1 MSKGI
6 RLDRALVER
15 QFFASRSG
23 AQRAIRAGEVFV
35 DGRLVDKPATPIQPD
50 AQIQLTQK
58 PRYVSQGGRKLE
70 QAIQAFSLSV
80 EGAVCLDV
88 GASTGGFTDCL
99 LQHGARMVYAVD
111 VGKGQLD
118 WPLRN
123 DDRVVALEDVNARY
137 LTFAAIGETADIA
150 TVDLSFISL
159 RKVLPPIAKIVRPEG
174 ELISLVKPQFEAGR
188 DQVERGGV
196 VKDPEIHESVLRDI
210 AGCVQMELGLSVLD
224 GTHSPVTG
232 PAGNVEFLL
241 HLLNAEGRSKTLDW
255 RAIVES
261 AHRELAP

>member
-15 QFFASRSG
+15 QFFPSRSG

-35 DGRLVDKPATPIQPD
+35 DGRLVDKPATPIHPD
-50 AQIQLTQK
+50 AQIQLAEK
-58 PRYVSQGGRKLE
+58 PRYVGQGGRKLE
-70 QAIQAFSLSV
+70 EAIQAFSLSV
-80 EGAVCLDV
+80 QGAVCLDV

-99 LQHGARMVYAVD
+99 LQHGARTVYAVD

-118 WPLRN
+118 WSLRN

-137 LTFAAIGETADIA
+137 LTFAVIGESIDLA
-150 TVDLSFISL
+150 TVDISFISL

-174 ELISLVKPQFEAGR
+174 ELIPLVKPQFEAGR
-188 DQVERGGV
+188 GQVQRGGV
-196 VKDPEIHESVLRDI
+196 VKDPGIHESVLREL
-210 AGCVQMELGLSVLD
+210 AEYVQMELGLSVLD
-224 GTHSPVTG
+224 ATHSPVTG

-255 RAIVES
+255 RAIVQS
-261 AHRELAP
+261 AHKGLAP